1 MIQKLLYGVF
11 PSFVA
16 DGVLRRWR
24 AFYWWNKKR
33 IKTIIGYVNFVVY
46 MGGEHKHL
54 FDEENILLILE
65 EAGFSHVKWREF
77 DPSTDRE
84 NRHHESKYAEGRK

>member
-1 MIQKLLYGVF
+1 
-11 PSFVA
+11 
-16 DGVLRRWR
+16 
-24 AFYWWNKKR
+24 
-33 IKTIIGYVNFVVY
+33 
-46 MGGEHKHL
+46 MGGEHKHP